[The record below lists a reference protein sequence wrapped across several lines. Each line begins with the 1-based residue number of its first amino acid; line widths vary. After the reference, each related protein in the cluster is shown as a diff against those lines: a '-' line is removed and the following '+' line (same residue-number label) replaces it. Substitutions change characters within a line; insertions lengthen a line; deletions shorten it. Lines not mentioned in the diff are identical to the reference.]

1 MLGALAALVVPAAA
15 DAQSGPCFGQLSAD
29 PKPGPALRFGITPGV
44 QTGQFGTGG
53 QQAGGPNNTTLMTV
67 VYLYRLAFEQF
78 KMGYGSA
85 VAWVLFGVIMVFT
98 LIQLKLSDA
107 WVYYEGKK

>member
-1 MLGALAALVVPAAA
+1 MERPTAVAGRRAVRI
-15 DAQSGPCFGQLSAD
+15 LSPVRVETVEYARHD
-29 PKPGPALRFGITPGV
+29 GVSIAFQVFGIVYLMT
-44 QTGQFGTGG
+44 GTGG

-85 VAWVLFGVIMVFT
+85 LAWVLFGVIMVFT